1 MHELSI
7 VASLFEILEEK
18 AEEQKAKRI
27 VGVKLQVGALS
38 GVVPEFLETA
48 FNIYKKET
56 LADKARLEIE
66 KVPLKIQCQKC
77 HTEMVKDD
85 FVFICENCGSR
96 ELETLGGTELL
107 LEKIEM
113 EVS

>member
-7 VASLFEILEEK
+7 VANLFEILEEK
-18 AEEQKAKRI
+18 AKEQKAKKI
-27 VGVKLQVGALS
+27 VMVKLRVGSLS

-48 FNIYKKET
+48 FDIYKKET
-56 LADKARLEIE
+56 IADEARLEMK

-85 FVFICENCGSR
+85 FVFICSECGSK
-96 ELETLGGTELL
+96 ELKILAGTELL

-113 EVS
+113 EV